1 MDKDLVA
8 AGLLTAVGGT
18 VAPGAQKSFE
28 IISESCLPTPG
39 VIVKGCLDDCD
50 TCEPELQR
58 KLQLELD
65 EKELRNKLLQRQI
78 DLLDKA
84 QEYRCCPASDD
95 EDTP

>member
-1 MDKDLVA
+1 M
-8 AGLLTAVGGT
+8 
-18 VAPGAQKSFE
+18 
-28 IISESCLPTPG
+28 
-39 VIVKGCLDDCD
+39 KGCLDDCD

-95 EDTP
+95 GSK